1 MNPITRLAHW
11 IGRPGRLRRQA
22 RKTTDAAERASLLA
36 QAAEGSTDAAVHMEA
51 AAALAQAGRHADA
64 AASWRRSL
72 DLQPLRIPT
81 DAQLAALEPVMPH
94 VAQEVLDALVSPR
107 KTRRHWK
114 MERRGTLDGEERWRM
129 EQETHWTFGE
139 LMPTLRYIALAVA
152 HTCGAPGRLRI
163 DCDRLERGGDEDDR
177 MVQMGEAIA
186 TWDGDRGITS
196 VRVQE

>member
-1 MNPITRLAHW
+1 MNPIIRLAHW

-22 RKTTDAAERASLLA
+22 RNTTDAGERASLLS
-36 QAAEGSTDAAVHMEA
+36 QAAEGSTDAAVHLEA

-64 AASWRRSL
+64 MASWRRCL
-72 DLQPLRIPT
+72 HLQPLRVPT
-81 DAQLAALEPVMPH
+81 DAQLAALDAVMPQ
-94 VAQEVLDALVSPR
+94 VAQEVLDTLVSPR

-129 EQETHWTFGE
+129 EQETHWTFAE

-152 HTCGAPGRLRI
+152 HTTAAPGRLRI

-177 MVQMGEAIA
+177 MLQMGEAIV
-186 TWDGDRGITS
+186 TWDGDRRITNI
-196 VRVQE
+196 RVQE